1 MYISHY
7 ILTCLPTDTRQLF
20 SVFIMIIIFKA
31 KEKAF
36 VEGSGY
42 LYIRDLKPR
51 FNWDQIHA
59 AEMVQI
65 YIVATLYN
73 NGKRCAEQLRCQSK
87 QQTQH
92 CQEM

>member
-51 FNWDQIHA
+51 FVIETRSMLLKW
-59 AEMVQI
+59 
-65 YIVATLYN
+65 
-73 NGKRCAEQLRCQSK
+73 SK
-87 QQTQH
+87 ST
-92 CQEM
+92 